1 MHGPDYEGLDGVCR
15 IGDQDPGGADNE
27 GKHLP
32 TRASV
37 TPRIGCEQTMSKVR
51 RPDSISLLALARCFE
66 KLVAKITSAFPG
78 IILFSVCC
86 VVMGFAQEFWQL
98 VVLRVGI
105 ALGEAVCR
113 PAASSLIAEK
123 FRCGHKTWI
132 GAK

>member
-1 MHGPDYEGLDGVCR
+1 MLSY
-15 IGDQDPGGADNE
+15 
-27 GKHLP
+27 
-32 TRASV
+32 
-37 TPRIGCEQTMSKVR
+37 
-51 RPDSISLLALARCFE
+51 
-66 KLVAKITSAFPG
+66 TSAFPG